1 MRLNYK
7 IFYLMTLINLT
18 EEKVKRFYFIKKVS
32 SDVMKIENFK
42 NRLNYSLYS
51 IKSVINNK
59 YLSVENGILKIAKD
73 LVQKNT

>member
-1 MRLNYK
+1 
-7 IFYLMTLINLT
+7 MTLINLT
-18 EEKVKRFYFIKKVS
+18 EKKVKRFYFIKKVS

-59 YLSVENGILKIAKD
+59 YLSVENGILKTAKD
-73 LVQKNT
+73 LVHTNAIFQFICKTHN

>member
-1 MRLNYK
+1 
-7 IFYLMTLINLT
+7 MTLINLT